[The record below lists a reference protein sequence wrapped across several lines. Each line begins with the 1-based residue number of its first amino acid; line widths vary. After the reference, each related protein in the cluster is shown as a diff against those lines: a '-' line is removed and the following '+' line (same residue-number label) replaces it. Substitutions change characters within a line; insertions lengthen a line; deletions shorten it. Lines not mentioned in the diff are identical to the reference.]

1 MASFE
6 SHPTLDQH
14 WSAFLQE
21 LDEHL
26 DHPVELH
33 CFGGFVLVT
42 CYGFPRVTGDIDY
55 VLVHPPEQNE
65 TLQEIAGKG
74 SRLSKKH
81 KLYLQYVALATL
93 PEDYEGRLTEI
104 FPGRFRNLRL
114 FVPDPYDLVLA
125 KLERNT
131 PKDREDVEYLA
142 RRIPLNPEVLR
153 QRYNAEMRP
162 YLVNEE
168 RHDNTLSLWI
178 EAFFPKE
185 GRTYSR

>member
-1 MASFE
+1 MPSFE
-6 SHPTLDQH
+6 LHPTLDQY

-26 DHPVELH
+26 DQPVELH

-42 CYGFPRVTGDIDY
+42 CYGFPRVTGDVDY
-55 VLVHPPEQNE
+55 VLVRPPEQNE
-65 TLQEIAGKG
+65 RLQEIAGIG

-81 KLYLQYVALATL
+81 KLYLQYVGIVTL
-93 PEDYEGRLTEI
+93 PEDYEARLAEI
-104 FPGRFRNLRL
+104 FPGRFRNLKIL
-114 FVPDPYDLVLA
+114 VPDPYDLVLS

-142 RRIPLNPEVLR
+142 KHIPLDPDVLR
-153 QRYNAEMRP
+153 QRYNAELRP
-162 YLVNEE
+162 SLVNEQ

-178 EAFFPKE
+178 EVCFPKE
-185 GRTYSR
+185 RRA